1 MSEKMNKMER
11 TRRDLADKKYQ
22 VFKGYRVKVVKKSWE
37 TVEQQFVVPW
47 EMKHEEWKATT
58 H

>member
-1 MSEKMNKMER
+1 MNKMER

-22 VFKGYRVKVVKKSWE
+22 VFKGYRVKIVRKSWD
-37 TVEQQFVVPW
+37 VIEQQFVVPW
-47 EMKHEEWKATT
+47 EMKHDECKTAT